1 MRVAE
6 VDTNQASILAVDD
19 MPNNLRL
26 LANILG
32 EEGYNVRT
40 LRDGRLVMPSVLN
53 MRPDLILLDIRMP
66 ELDGFEIC
74 SQLKGD
80 ERTSDIPIIF
90 ISALQDMDDKVKG
103 FALGCVDYITKP
115 FQEDEVLARVK
126 THLTLESLKR
136 GLQQTILEQ
145 QKAEER
151 LTYLAHHDT
160 LTGLVNRLRF
170 TANLE
175 QALQAAKRRQCKVA
189 LLFLDLDRFKIIN
202 DTLGHTVG
210 DRLLQV
216 VAERLKSCVRGED
229 TVARLGGDEFTI
241 ILAEVSKG
249 HDASVISDKVI
260 NSLSEPITIDAETL
274 TTSTSIGISI
284 YPDHA
289 DNSEDLLRAADA
301 AMYFAKEQGRGNA
314 QFYTAELI
322 VRATEHLKLERGL
335 REALEQ
341 GQFILYYQPQLTL
354 PDRKIVGVE
363 ALIRWQHP
371 ERGLLLPDQFIDMA
385 DLLGLLD
392 PICDWVLHR
401 AFTDIE
407 QWQMLGLPAVRLSI
421 NVSGRQFSSERSFNR
436 LYSALEKQPLIPN
449 TLQLD
454 LEITEDTL
462 GIIEG
467 SLEQI
472 EHLRKLGVMFA
483 IDDFGTGHSS
493 LSRLRQ
499 LPIDVIKI
507 DRSFINGL
515 SRNADDQA
523 ITSAIIAMGH
533 SFNIRVVAEG
543 VETETQLSFLLE
555 HECDEV
561 QGYLFSEAV
570 PAERIEAMLSAGTLQ
585 PGD

>member
-1 MRVAE
+1 MRATE
-6 VDTNQASILAVDD
+6 TNSFKASILVVDD

-26 LANILG
+26 LVNILG
-32 EEGYNVRT
+32 AEGHNVRT

-74 SQLKGD
+74 GQLKAD
-80 ERTSDIPIIF
+80 ERTNDIPIIF

-136 GLQQTILEQ
+136 GLQLKVLEQ

-151 LTYLAHHDT
+151 LTFLAHHDT

-175 QALQAAKRRQCKVA
+175 QALQAAKRRKCKVA

-241 ILAEVSKG
+241 ILAEVSQV
-249 HDASVISDKVI
+249 HDAYAISEKVI
-260 NSLSEPITIDAETL
+260 NSLSEPIIIDNDTL

-289 DNSEDLLRAADA
+289 TNSEDLIRAADA
-301 AMYFAKEQGRGNA
+301 AMYHAKDQGRGNA

-322 VRATEHLKLERGL
+322 VKATEHLKLERAL
-335 REALEQ
+335 HIALEKE
-341 GQFILYYQPQLTL
+341 QFVLYYQPQLSL
-354 PDRKIVGVE
+354 PDREIVGVE

-385 DLLGLLD
+385 DELGLLD
-392 PICDWVLHR
+392 PICDWVLNQ
-401 AFTDIE
+401 AFADLQ
-407 QWQMLGLPAVRLSI
+407 QWQTLGLPEVRLSI
-421 NVSGRQFSSERSFNR
+421 NVSGRQFSNELSFNR
-436 LYSALEKQPLIPN
+436 LYKVLKRHTLIPN
-449 TLQLD
+449 SLQLD
-454 LEITEDTL
+454 LEVTENTL

-467 SLEQI
+467 SLDQI
-472 EHLRKLGVMFA
+472 ENLRALGVMFA

-499 LPIDVIKI
+499 LPIDVLKI

-515 SRNADDQA
+515 GRNEDDQA

-533 SFNIRVVAEG
+533 SFKIHVVAEG
-543 VETETQLSFLLE
+543 VETEEQLKFLLE

-570 PAERIEAMLSAGTLQ
+570 PADRIKSMLSSGALQ
-585 PGD
+585 